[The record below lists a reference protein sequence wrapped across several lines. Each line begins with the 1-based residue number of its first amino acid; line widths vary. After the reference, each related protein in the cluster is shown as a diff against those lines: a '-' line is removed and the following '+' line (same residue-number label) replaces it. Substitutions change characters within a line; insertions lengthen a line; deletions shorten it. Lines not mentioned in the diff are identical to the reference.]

1 MYKENHALV
10 NYTPKVKLLEV
21 QFFMNKYSDEFKI
34 KAVQMALNGNAVKKA
49 ENINGIKKNMAKQR
63 IIFSKGILKHMS

>member
-1 MYKENHALV
+1 
-10 NYTPKVKLLEV
+10 
-21 QFFMNKYSDEFKI
+21 MNKYSDEFKI

-49 ENINGIKKNMAKQR
+49 ENINGIKKNMAKQH

>member
-1 MYKENHALV
+1 
-10 NYTPKVKLLEV
+10 
-21 QFFMNKYSDEFKI
+21 MNKYSDEFKI

-63 IIFSKGILKHMS
+63 IIFSKGNLKHMS